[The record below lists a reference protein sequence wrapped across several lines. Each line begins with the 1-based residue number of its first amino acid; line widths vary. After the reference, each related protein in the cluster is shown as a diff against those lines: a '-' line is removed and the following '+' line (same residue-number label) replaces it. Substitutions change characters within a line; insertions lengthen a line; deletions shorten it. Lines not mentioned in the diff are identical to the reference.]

1 MQRQLSSRVFSNI
14 FMAFPGET
22 SRLRTVHLKKLE
34 RNMCRNL
41 CTNCVE
47 KDNHDALVSCGT
59 KNSKKEACLLQH
71 TSSCQEETDVNPVT
85 HPKGMLAR
93 SIKGIASDK
102 TIAPSICSYPPYFNA
117 TISLEFHNSDVR
129 RLHRK
134 ATKRALFP
142 IHPRHMTL
150 KSKLESSGP
159 HKRPART
166 DPTAGR
172 PRTTRVSPVIRT
184 ARLSHQRHPLAL
196 QALGHPRRA

>member
-59 KNSKKEACLLQH
+59 KNTKKEACLLQH

-102 TIAPSICSYPPYFNA
+102 TIAPSTCSYPPYFNA

-150 KSKLESSGP
+150 KSKLREELV
-159 HKRPART
+159 
-166 DPTAGR
+166 
-172 PRTTRVSPVIRT
+172 TTSIDKMLCDR
-184 ARLSHQRHPLAL
+184 
-196 QALGHPRRA
+196 